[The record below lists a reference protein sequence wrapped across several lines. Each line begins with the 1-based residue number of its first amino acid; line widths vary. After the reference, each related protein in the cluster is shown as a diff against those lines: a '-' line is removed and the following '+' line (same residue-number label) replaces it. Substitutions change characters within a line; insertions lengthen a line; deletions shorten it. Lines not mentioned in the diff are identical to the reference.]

1 MGMRILDYNE
11 TQRLINGKL
20 TREEKKQKKI
30 DDLENSIKWEKED
43 LEEVEIMLK
52 NFNDS
57 KWIEKKK
64 KEYKKIISKQ
74 TKVIDKLKVKLKN
87 LT

>member
-1 MGMRILDYNE
+1 MGMSMEWLHN
-11 TQRLINGKL
+11 KPK
-20 TREEKKQKKI
+20 TRKEKKQDKI